1 MMKIQ
6 VNGKQTETS
15 ATTLAALAEE
25 MGLPEKG
32 VAVAV
37 ANQMVQRQEWATTA
51 IRENDSVIII
61 KAACGG

>member
-32 VAVAV
+32 VAVDV
-37 ANQMVQRQEWATTA
+37 ANHMVQRQEWATTA